1 MKPEEKDNE
10 DQTTTSAGVGSPSGD
25 ETPTPAEKAK
35 SASLEEE
42 RTRYVNLRVRLRS
55 LAYAIEQTERLH
67 REIEDCSKACNELW
81 RKEQLSGLTAEEKR
95 RLARLE
101 DFPEEKELVLA
112 GWQIAVSSLFLAVC
126 PKDWAA
132 EGEPTCAWDHAENAA
147 ELDPDQEQ
155 NFEAGIPS
163 DFMPFWSR
171 EALEGSLARLRPQE
185 RWLQVGIGQ
194 WTNGIVDLDTDEAIK
209 PPGLA
214 LELIAAKDEAD
225 EIE

>member
-1 MKPEEKDNE
+1 MKPGEKDNE
-10 DQTTTSAGVGSPSGD
+10 DQTTTSAGAGSPSNG
-25 ETPTPAEKAK
+25 ETPTRAGE
-35 SASLEEE
+35 SASVSPEEPQ
-42 RTRYVNLRVRLRS
+42 RRYINLRARLRS

-132 EGEPTCAWDHAENAA
+132 QGEPTCAWDHAENAA
-147 ELDPDQEQ
+147 DLDPDQEQ
-155 NFEAGIPS
+155 DFEVGIPS

-171 EALEGSLARLRPQE
+171 EALEGRLARLRPQE

-194 WTNGIVDLDTDEAIK
+194 WTNGIVSLDTDEAIK

-214 LELIAAKDEAD
+214 LELISAKDEAD